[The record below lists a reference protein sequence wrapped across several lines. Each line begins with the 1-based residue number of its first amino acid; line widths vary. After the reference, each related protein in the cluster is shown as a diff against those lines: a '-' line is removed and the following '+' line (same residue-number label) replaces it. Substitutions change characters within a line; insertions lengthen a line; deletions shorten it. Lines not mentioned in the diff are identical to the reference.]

1 MNPVGT
7 LESAKAVNPLKE
19 LLKYGQS
26 VWLDYI
32 RRNLITSG
40 ELKRLIDEDGLR
52 GMTSNPSIFEK
63 AIAGSTD
70 YTDFLNSLK
79 GRTDLDAKARYE
91 LLAIRD
97 IQDASDLLRPVYQS
111 ANRNDGFVSL
121 EVSPYLANDTN
132 GTIAEARR
140 LWSAVKRENVMI
152 KVPGTPAGLPA
163 IKQLIGEGININ
175 VTLLFAQE
183 VYEQVAEAYIAGL
196 EQCAAKGGD
205 LSKIASVASFFI
217 SRIDTLVDSIANE
230 KIKASKDPAQQAQL
244 KSILGKVAIANG
256 KLTYQR
262 YLAIFSGPRWE
273 ALAKKGAHSQRVLWA
288 STSTKNPNYRDV
300 LYVEELIGKDTVDT
314 IPPAT
319 LDAFRDRGKVRNSLT
334 ENIEAAQETM
344 ATLPKVGISMKEVTD
359 KLTIDGVKLFADAF
373 DQLLAAVEKSSSS
386 PVTPRVSRQTYNL
399 PKDLAAAVKTAADD
413 WRANGKVRRLWQR
426 DATLWTGTDE
436 ANWLGWLGITED
448 QIAQH
453 ENLRKVAEDAKTG
466 GFSDILL
473 LGMGGSSLCPEVLRM
488 TYGKTAGYPEL
499 HVLDSTDPAQIKS
512 FQDKIDLAKTL
523 FIVSSKSG
531 STLEPNIF
539 KQYFFEQVKKA
550 IGADKAGS
558 RFIAITDPGSKMQK
572 VAEGDKFRH
581 IFFGLP
587 SIGGRYSALSNFGM
601 VPGAVMGLDTK
612 KFLERTEEMVQ
623 ACASCVPVEE
633 NPGVVLGLILGSAAR
648 AGRDKVTIITSPG
661 IFDLGAWL
669 EQLLAE
675 STGKQ
680 GKGIIPV
687 DRESIGAPEIYGN
700 DRVFAYLRLES
711 APDAQQDAKV
721 AALEKANQ
729 PVVRISLT
737 DPYDLGQEFFRW
749 EIATAV
755 AGSIIGINAFN
766 QPDVEASKIAT
777 RNLTTEYEKTGSL
790 PAEKPILEDKGV
802 KLFTDEK
809 NAAELAKAA
818 GSDKSLV
825 GYLKAHFGRMKAGD
839 YFALLGYIQRNEAHE
854 AALQAMRHAVRDK
867 KHVAT
872 CLGFGPR
879 FLHSTGQA
887 YKGGPNS
894 GVFLQLTC
902 DDAKDLPVPEQ
913 KYTFG
918 VVKAAQA
925 RGDFQVLAERGRRAL
940 RVHLGSDLAAGLR
953 TLQDAVK
960 QALA

>member
-97 IQDASDLLRPVYQS
+97 IQDASDLLRPVYES
-111 ANRNDGFVSL
+111 AKRNDGFVSL
-121 EVSPYLANDTN
+121 EVSPYLANDTE

-152 KVPGTPAGLPA
+152 KVPGTLAGLPA

-230 KIKASKDPAQQAQL
+230 KIKASKDSAQQAQL

-273 ALAKKGAHSQRVLWA
+273 ALAKKGAHTQRVLWA

-300 LYVEELIGKDTVDT
+300 LYVEELIGNDTVDT

-319 LDAFRDRGKVRNSLT
+319 LDAFRDHGKVRNSLT
-334 ENIEAAQETM
+334 ENIAAAQETM
-344 ATLPKVGISMKEVTD
+344 AALPKVGISMKEVTD

-373 DQLLAAVEKSSSS
+373 DQLLAAVEKSGSS
-386 PVTPRVSRQTYNL
+386 PATPRVSRQTYNL
-399 PKDLAAAVKTAADD
+399 PKELAAAVKTAADD

-488 TYGKTAGYPEL
+488 TYGKTAGYPDL

-539 KQYFFEQVKKA
+539 KQYFFEQVKKS

-633 NPGVVLGLILGSAAR
+633 NPGVVLGLILGSAAK

-687 DRESIGAPEIYGN
+687 DRESIGAPEVYGN

-721 AALEKANQ
+721 AALEKANH

-818 GSDKSLV
+818 GSDQSLV